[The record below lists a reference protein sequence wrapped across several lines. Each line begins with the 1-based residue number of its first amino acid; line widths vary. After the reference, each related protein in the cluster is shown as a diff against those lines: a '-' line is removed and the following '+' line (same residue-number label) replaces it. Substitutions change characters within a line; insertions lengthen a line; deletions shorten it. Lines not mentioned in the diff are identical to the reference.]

1 MGQRGLRRTVFVKR
15 RTLSTM
21 PMTLRL
27 GLVASIGADVVKLQ
41 CGPKLLRL
49 ENEGLAER
57 LNIACLG
64 LAIALPFPLELPLLA
79 LLLLLMLVLA
89 QPLLEEGGY
98 GVCDALELLVALRL
112 GCLETTCD
120 MSPDEGHGHGVEAGS
135 MGGAYAAACA
145 GLGLDGIEDGLWR
158 EYEGTWRLSS
168 RQARVGHVGAVVCG
182 RYGGT
187 VVARRRAR
195 SDA

>member
-27 GLVASIGADVVKLQ
+27 GFVASIGADVVKLQ

-64 LAIALPFPLELPLLA
+64 LAIAFPLPLELPLLA

-89 QPLLEEGGY
+89 QPLLEEGRY
-98 GVCDALELLVALRL
+98 GVCDALELLVALLL
-112 GCLETTCD
+112 GSL
-120 MSPDEGHGHGVEAGS
+120 
-135 MGGAYAAACA
+135 
-145 GLGLDGIEDGLWR
+145 
-158 EYEGTWRLSS
+158 
-168 RQARVGHVGAVVCG
+168 
-182 RYGGT
+182 
-187 VVARRRAR
+187 
-195 SDA
+195 